1 MGSLG
6 VVRIAVLINTD
17 EKTYIQLFQE
27 SFLDIFTHI
36 YPFPIVTFYTPAV
49 TQILPNG
56 SNYDLL
62 IVGGGTY
69 VVDESA
75 PWVVSELEYL
85 KKTVRDYPK
94 LKIVGIC
101 FGHQKISQAFGGSLG
116 NNKTGS
122 AEVIAIPLA
131 NLAKF
136 KADFSN
142 SLGSQRSVSQMKD
155 ENSFLFLRIVA
166 K

>member
-6 VVRIAVLINTD
+6 VVRIAILINTD
-17 EKTYIQLFQE
+17 ETQYIQLFGE
-27 SFLDIFTHI
+27 SFLNIFTNI
-36 YPFPIVTFYTPAV
+36 YPSPAVTFYTPAV
-49 TQILPNG
+49 TQILPDP

-75 PWVVSELEYL
+75 PWVVSELEFL
-85 KKTVRDYPK
+85 KRTVRNYTK

-116 NNKTGS
+116 YNKTGS
-122 AEVIAIPLA
+122 AEVISKYFL
-131 NLAKF
+131 NLSAT
-136 KADFSN
+136 
-142 SLGSQRSVSQMKD
+142 
-155 ENSFLFLRIVA
+155 I
-166 K
+166 

>member
-1 MGSLG
+1 MGSLS
-6 VVRIAVLINTD
+6 VVRIAILINTD
-17 EKTYIQLFQE
+17 ETPYIQLFKE
-27 SFLDIFTHI
+27 SFQDIFMRI
-36 YPFPIVTFYTPAV
+36 YPSPTVTFYTPAV
-49 TQILPNG
+49 TQILPDP

-75 PWVVSELEYL
+75 SWVVSELEFL
-85 KKTVRDYPK
+85 KWTVRDYPK

-116 NNKTGS
+116 YNKTGS
-122 AEVIAIPLA
+122 AEVIANSLA
-131 NLAKF
+131 NQQLF
-136 KADFSN
+136 KADFPN
-142 SLGSQRSVSQMKD
+142 SSVSQRSVSQMKD
-155 ENSFLFLRIVA
+155 KSSFLFLRTVA